1 MLLTRGISDEE
12 LMKVS
17 RENPLL
23 RFERNSDGSLVT
35 MAPAGGIS
43 SNREASASSM
53 QKIRIILGRESIS
66 LLSLISSASCRRNIL
81 FV

>member
-23 RFERNSDGSLVT
+23 RFERNSNGSLVR
-35 MAPAGGIS
+35 S
-43 SNREASASSM
+43 E
-53 QKIRIILGRESIS
+53 E
-66 LLSLISSASCRRNIL
+66 RR
-81 FV
+81 VGKEC